1 MGPGSTC
8 HLQRPGG
15 VQGAEGV
22 PSAEAGPFHHVVV
35 RPAEEAVLSQGE
47 LVPGDEL
54 AAAGHA
60 AKALDVVHFGAGPHH
75 EVVLAEA
82 DVALG
87 ALDAV

>member
-1 MGPGSTC
+1 M
-8 HLQRPGG
+8 
-15 VQGAEGV
+15 
-22 PSAEAGPFHHVVV
+22 V
-35 RPAEEAVLSQGE
+35 RPAEEAVLPQRE
-47 LVPGDEL
+47 LVAWDEL

-60 AKALDVVHFGAGPHH
+60 AKALDVVHFGAGPHD